1 MVAVRTP
8 VPSALLVVRG
18 VSKAFAGVAALSDV
32 SLTLAPGEVHAL
44 IGENGAGKSTLIH
57 VLTGALAADGGSLLL
72 QDAPFAPAS
81 PAQASERGVA
91 VVHQEPQLVGSL
103 SALDNLF
110 VGKQFPNLT
119 GLGRWLINRA
129 AMSQRAAQACAAL
142 GLSLPL
148 AALVADLS
156 VTQRTQ
162 LALVRCLMSEPH
174 LLILDE
180 PTAALTSTDAQQ
192 LLSQVDAL
200 RQRGKAVLY
209 VSHRLDE
216 VLQIADRITVLR
228 NGAVVATVPAQGQT
242 PASLIAAMSGQA
254 DAHSAVPN
262 LIPVQAVPAS
272 TQPASTR
279 TSAVLEVKQASSA
292 DGKLRNASLTLHAGE
307 LLGLYGLAGSGR
319 TELLELLLGLR
330 AGRVDALLA
339 QGQPV
344 HINHP
349 QAASARGWVLIPED
363 RRGHALVL
371 NMRLRDNLTLPFLQ
385 RFANA
390 RGFGWLSLGRER
402 EAAVAAM
409 QGLSIKATGP
419 EQSVVELS
427 GGNQQKVVFARALA
441 MNAKVLL
448 CDEPT
453 QAVDVTTRRAI
464 HQLLREHCARGGAAL
479 VVSSD
484 LTEMLELAQRVVV
497 LREGVTVA
505 NLEGAQLNA
514 PEVLRW
520 CFDAA
525 PDRAVT
531 A

>member
-1 MVAVRTP
+1 MAAHASSA
-8 VPSALLVVRG
+8 SALLEVRG
-18 VSKAFAGVAALSDV
+18 VSKAFSGVAAVADV
-32 SLTLAPGEVHAL
+32 SITLAAGEVHAL

-57 VLTGALAADGGSLLL
+57 LLTGALAIDAGTLLL
-72 QDAPFAPAS
+72 QGRPFAPES
-81 PAQASERGVA
+81 PAQAAARGVA
-91 VVHQEPQLVGSL
+91 VMHQEPQLVGSL

-110 VGKQFPNLT
+110 IGKEFPGLS
-119 GLGRWLINRA
+119 GLGRWLIDRA
-129 AMSQRAAQACAAL
+129 AMRQRAAEACVAL

-148 AALVADLS
+148 DTLAADLS

-162 LALVRCLMSEPH
+162 LALVRCLMSEPK

-180 PTAALTSTDAQQ
+180 PTAALTSSDAQQ
-192 LLSQVDAL
+192 LLRQVDAL
-200 RQRGKAVLY
+200 RQRGKTVLY

-228 NGAVVATVPAQGQT
+228 NGAVVATLPAREQSA
-242 PASLIAAMSGQA
+242 ASLISAMSGQT
-254 DAHSAVPN
+254 DAPMAARAQLARGP
-262 LIPVQAVPAS
+262 S
-272 TQPASTR
+272 TA
-279 TSAVLEVKQASSA
+279 AAALEVKQASTA
-292 DGKLRNASLTLHAGE
+292 DGKLRHASLTLHAGE

-319 TELLELLLGLR
+319 TELLELLVGLR
-330 AGRVDALLA
+330 AGRVDTLLA
-339 QGQPV
+339 NGNEV
-344 HINHP
+344 HLNNP

-363 RRGHALVL
+363 RRGQALVL
-371 NMRLRDNLTLPFLQ
+371 NMRVRDNLTLPFLQ

-390 RGFGWLSLGRER
+390 RGFGWLSLTRER
-402 EAAVAAM
+402 AVAVTAM
-409 QGLSIKATGP
+409 QSLNIKATGP

-441 MNAKVLL
+441 NHATVLL

-464 HQLLREHCARGGAAL
+464 HQLLRDHCARGGAAL

-484 LTEMLELAQRVVV
+484 LSEMLELAQRVVV

-505 NLEGAQLNA
+505 NLEGVQLNA

-525 PDRAVT
+525 PA
-531 A
+531 AA

>member
-1 MVAVRTP
+1 MGAVRTP
-8 VPSALLVVRG
+8 VPSALLEVRG
-18 VSKAFAGVAALSDV
+18 VSKAFAGVAALSAV

-57 VLTGALAADGGSLLL
+57 VLTGALAADGGSLRL
-72 QDAPFAPAS
+72 QDVPYAPAS

-129 AMSQRAAQACAAL
+129 AMRERAAQACAAL

-148 AALVADLS
+148 DALVADLS

-272 TQPASTR
+272 TQPA
-279 TSAVLEVKQASSA
+279 AVLEIKQAATA
-292 DGKLRNASLTLHAGE
+292 DGKLRHANLTLHAGE

-344 HINHP
+344 HINNP

-385 RFANA
+385 RFANV

-441 MNAKVLL
+441 KNAKVLL

-505 NLEGAQLNA
+505 NLQGAQLNA

>member
-1 MVAVRTP
+1 
-8 VPSALLVVRG
+8 
-18 VSKAFAGVAALSDV
+18 
-32 SLTLAPGEVHAL
+32 
-44 IGENGAGKSTLIH
+44 
-57 VLTGALAADGGSLLL
+57 
-72 QDAPFAPAS
+72 
-81 PAQASERGVA
+81 
-91 VVHQEPQLVGSL
+91 
-103 SALDNLF
+103 
-110 VGKQFPNLT
+110 
-119 GLGRWLINRA
+119 
-129 AMSQRAAQACAAL
+129 
-142 GLSLPL
+142 
-148 AALVADLS
+148 
-156 VTQRTQ
+156 
-162 LALVRCLMSEPH
+162 
-174 LLILDE
+174 
-180 PTAALTSTDAQQ
+180 
-192 LLSQVDAL
+192 
-200 RQRGKAVLY
+200 
-209 VSHRLDE
+209 
-216 VLQIADRITVLR
+216 
-228 NGAVVATVPAQGQT
+228 
-242 PASLIAAMSGQA
+242 
-254 DAHSAVPN
+254 
-262 LIPVQAVPAS
+262 
-272 TQPASTR
+272 
-279 TSAVLEVKQASSA
+279 
-292 DGKLRNASLTLHAGE
+292 
-307 LLGLYGLAGSGR
+307 LAGSGR

-330 AGRVDALLA
+330 AGRLDALLA

-344 HINHP
+344 HINNP

-409 QGLSIKATGP
+409 QGMNIKATGP

-464 HQLLREHCARGGAAL
+464 HQLLRQHCARGGAAL

-505 NLEGAQLNA
+505 NLHGAQLNA
-514 PEVLRW
+514 PEVLRR

>member
-1 MVAVRTP
+1 MISART
-8 VPSALLVVRG
+8 SMAGALLEVRG

-32 SLTLAPGEVHAL
+32 FLTLAPGEVHAL

-57 VLTGALAADGGSLLL
+57 VLTGALAADAGSLLL
-72 QDAPFAPAS
+72 QGTSFAPKS
-81 PAQASERGVA
+81 PSQATARGVA
-91 VVHQEPQLVGSL
+91 VVHQEPQLIGSL

-110 VGKQFPNLT
+110 IGKEFPGFN
-119 GLGRWLINRA
+119 GLGRWLIDRA
-129 AMSQRAAQACAAL
+129 AMRQRAARACTDL

-148 AALVADLS
+148 DALVVDLS
-156 VTQRTQ
+156 ATQRIQ
-162 LALVRCLMSEPH
+162 LALVRCLMNEPK

-209 VSHRLDE
+209 VSHRLEE
-216 VLQIADRITVLR
+216 VLQIADRISVLR

-242 PASLIAAMSGQA
+242 TASLIAAMSGQA
-254 DAHSAVPN
+254 QACAAAPHQA
-262 LIPVQAVPAS
+262 VQAVTKP
-272 TQPASTR
+272 
-279 TSAVLEVKQASSA
+279 SAVLEVKQASSA

-319 TELLELLLGLR
+319 TELLELLVGLR
-330 AGRVDALLA
+330 AGRFEALMA
-339 QGQPV
+339 MGKAV
-344 HINHP
+344 HINNP

-371 NMRLRDNLTLPFLQ
+371 NMRVRENLTLPFLQ
-385 RFANA
+385 RFANV

-409 QGLSIKATGP
+409 HGLNVKATGP

-441 MNAKVLL
+441 MNSKVLL

-505 NLEGAQLNA
+505 NLHGAQLNA